1 MFSMQLLLAYSN
13 KNKGSAIQKII
24 GNKIKLLSLKDIS
37 CFEDIEETGK
47 TFHENALIKAHYV
60 FEKYEYNCFG
70 DDSGLEVEALN
81 NEPGVYSARYAGEP
95 KNDDNNTKKLL
106 SELGPKTNRKARFKT
121 VIALVLDGKEEFF
134 EGVIKGQITLQPI
147 GNGGF
152 GYDPVFIPDGFDKT
166 FAQMSPE
173 EKNRISHRAIATRKL
188 VDYLVN
194 KL

>member
-1 MFSMQLLLAYSN
+1 MELVFASSN
-13 KNKGSAIQKII
+13 QNKVSEIQKII

-106 SELGPKTNRKARFKT
+106 SELGPKTNRKARLKQ
-121 VIALVLDGKEEFF
+121 VIALLLDGKEEFF
-134 EGVIKGQITLQPI
+134 
-147 GNGGF
+147 
-152 GYDPVFIPDGFDKT
+152 
-166 FAQMSPE
+166 
-173 EKNRISHRAIATRKL
+173 
-188 VDYLVN
+188 
-194 KL
+194 